1 MKMAAENKVK
11 FLCSNN
17 LNAPQLTNSFGVM
30 IALLDAALVNGITL
44 PSIASATIDGANV
57 VLNFGVNH
65 NLKLFQV
72 LKLSGFAPA
81 ALNGE
86 FRIIGVPSTS
96 TVAIELPVGVTT
108 ITTTGSAIIAPLG
121 YEKTYSATNK
131 GAYRNAKTT
140 AEHRPFLRV
149 DNSLDPVYNSTYA
162 KYAKV
167 GVLRTMSSIDD
178 LTGEQIPFDSSAP
191 SKNWTGSG
199 SGTSAYNG
207 WARWYY
213 ARNSTPYN
221 GSADSAAPQE
231 GSRPWMIVGD
241 ENAFYLITTTTTT
254 TPLKILYGFGVYENY
269 LETSVI
275 PYFLASTL
283 MYATVGTSIDFST
296 SSNSSTLPF
305 TYNQNQSSVLIFN
318 NVGKSTQDLAL
329 PQHSLYTSGR
339 TNTYANVFVVRPFVL
354 LSSNYLVGAVPYLR
368 YVDKQRTDPVFT
380 GVSFDNTMYVLDAV
394 IVNGGLDGR
403 VAFNLGRFQ

>member
-1 MKMAAENKVK
+1 MAAENKVK
-11 FLCSNN
+11 FICSDN

-30 IALLDAALVNGITL
+30 IAVLDAALVNGVTL

-57 VLNFGVNH
+57 LLNFGVNH

-72 LKLSGFAPA
+72 LRLSVFVPT
-81 ALNGE
+81 ALNGN
-86 FRIIGVPSTS
+86 FRIVGIPST
-96 TVAIELPVGVTT
+96 TTIAIELPAGVTS
-108 ITTTGSAIIAPLG
+108 ITAVGTAIIAPLG
-121 YEKTYSATNK
+121 YEKTYSGTNK
-131 GAYRNAKTT
+131 GAYRNANTS

-149 DNSLDPVYNSTYA
+149 DNSLDPVYSSTYA

-167 GVLRTMSSIDD
+167 GVLRTMTSIDD

-213 ARNSTPYN
+213 ARQSTPYN
-221 GSADSAAPQE
+221 SSADTTAPAE

-241 ENAFYLITTTTTT
+241 ENAFYLITTTTPV

-269 LETSVI
+269 LETAVI

-283 MYATVGTSIDFST
+283 IYATVGTSVDFSS

-305 TYNQNQSSVLIFN
+305 VYNQNQSGVLIFN
-318 NVGKSTQDLAL
+318 NVGKTTQDLAL
-329 PQHSLYTSGR
+329 PQHGLYTSGR
-339 TNTYANVFVVRPFVL
+339 TNTYANTFVVRPYVL
-354 LSSNYLVGAVPYLR
+354 LSSNYLVGAAPFLR
-368 YVDKQRTDPVFT
+368 FIDKQRTDPVFT
-380 GVSFDNTMYVLDAV
+380 GISFDNTMYVFDGALLT
-394 IVNGGLDGR
+394 GGVDGR
-403 VAFNLGRFQ
+403 IAFNLGRLQ